1 MIKHKQN
8 PENVKILSKK
18 HIFVKIGEQG
28 EHSRAVQEL
37 KQEIKNFVL
46 HVFIPFYLF
55 FTFLRDLSPH
65 LQHIDQKF

>member
-8 PENVKILSKK
+8 PENVKVLCKK
-18 HIFVKIGEQG
+18 YIFVKTGEQG

-37 KQEIKNFVL
+37 IKEIKNFVL

-55 FTFLRDLSPH
+55 SLFYDTFLFYSFRAVR
-65 LQHIDQKF
+65 IF